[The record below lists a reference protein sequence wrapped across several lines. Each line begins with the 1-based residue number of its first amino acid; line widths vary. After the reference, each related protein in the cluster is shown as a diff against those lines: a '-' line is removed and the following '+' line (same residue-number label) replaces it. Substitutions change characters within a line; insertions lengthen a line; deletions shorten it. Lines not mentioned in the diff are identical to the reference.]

1 MHLDTHAANPNFCD
15 IMDTSEKSSVNMI
28 KLDFEEVQPVC
39 DPQVLEFPAV
49 ARAHLLEQVQE
60 LLKESGNTDPFD
72 SAAWLDRWLVRPN
85 YALGGV
91 APEQYLHTP
100 AGVAL
105 LSNMIDAMESSSYF

>member
-1 MHLDTHAANPNFCD
+1 MYLDTQNPSPNFCD
-15 IMDTSEKSSVNMI
+15 TMESSEKSSANML
-28 KLDFEEVQPVC
+28 KLDFGQVQPAC
-39 DPQVLEFPAV
+39 EPGVLEFPAV
-49 ARAHLLEQVQE
+49 ARARLLEQVQE

-72 SAAWLDRWLVRPN
+72 SASWLDRWLVRPN

-100 AGVAL
+100 AGVSL

>member
-1 MHLDTHAANPNFCD
+1 MEY
-15 IMDTSEKSSVNMI
+15 SEKSSARMP
-28 KLDFEEVQPVC
+28 KLTFGQMQPPC
-39 DPQVLEFPAV
+39 DSGVLEFPAV

-60 LLKESGNTDPFD
+60 LLKESGNTDQFD

-105 LSNMIDAMESSSYF
+105 LSNIIDAMESSSYF